1 MWLLL
6 AVMCSKIR
14 VLWHLLLTDVAHC
27 FIPQVRSAWSISQNI
42 HPEIQ
47 QQLNNI
53 KRHVF
58 PTELTFR
65 LWLILLKSPFL
76 RCLNWGRDFLLLLGW
91 EGLSLVSDSLAGICS
106 WEIRFKPEYEQHGPG
121 WVQGWFSISANWEK
135 LKTIYDQEMIPVVFT
150 FCCSTNINHQM
161 ALGRQQ

>member
-27 FIPQVRSAWSISQNI
+27 FIPQVRSTWTISQNI

-53 KRHVF
+53 KRNVF
-58 PTELTFR
+58 LTELTFR
-65 LWLILLKSPFL
+65 FWLILLKSPFFSVPEL
-76 RCLNWGRDFLLLLGW
+76 RKRLPVADLVLGW
-91 EGLSLVSDSLAGICS
+91 EDLSLVSDSLAGICS
-106 WEIRFKPEYEQHGPG
+106 WEIRFKPEYEQHGTG
-121 WVQGWFSISANWEK
+121 WAKGWFSISANWEK
-135 LKTIYDQEMIPVVFT
+135 LKTIYDQEMIPCFH
-150 FCCSTNINHQM
+150 FLLQY
-161 ALGRQQ
+161 